1 MAAADVIVFGS
12 HVQSPSVLSRS
23 RRAVDSDEQLLSKFL
38 AGDERAFETLVGR
51 YEAPLRKLAYGL
63 VRDWALAEDVA
74 QDAFLRAYRKA
85 ATFRGGASVKAWLYR
100 IAINRA
106 HDELRRIRRK
116 AEISLEVA
124 AIGGLELDESRTTSA
139 EALVAARELERHV
152 AMALSEMREEYR
164 SALVLREM
172 EGMTYREIAGLLGW
186 PLGTVQIRVHRGRLE
201 LRSRLRELRS
211 PTEGTQGGKR

>member
-1 MAAADVIVFGS
+1 M
-12 HVQSPSVLSRS
+12 
-23 RRAVDSDEQLLSKFL
+23 DSDEQLLSQFL

-51 YEAPLRKLAYGL
+51 YESRLRKVAYGL
-63 VRDWALAEDVA
+63 VRDWGLAEDVA

-85 ATFRGGASVKAWLYR
+85 ATFRGGSSVKAWLYR

-116 AEISLEVA
+116 GEVA
-124 AIGGLELDESRTTSA
+124 LDIGMGEPDERRRASA
-139 EALVAARELERHV
+139 EDVAAARELERHV

-164 SALVLREM
+164 TALVLREM
-172 EGMTYREIAGLLGW
+172 EGMTYREIAELLGW

-201 LRSRLRELRS
+201 LRSRLQALRS
-211 PTEGTQGGKR
+211 PKEGTRKGSHEL

>member
-1 MAAADVIVFGS
+1 M
-12 HVQSPSVLSRS
+12 
-23 RRAVDSDEQLLSKFL
+23 DSDDQLLSQFL

-51 YEAPLRKLAYGL
+51 YEAPLRKLVYGL

-85 ATFRGGASVKAWLYR
+85 STFRGGSSVKAWLYR

-106 HDELRRIRRK
+106 YDELRRTRRK
-116 AEISLEVA
+116 GEISLESAGV
-124 AIGGLELDESRTTSA
+124 ELDESRTASP
-139 EALVAARELERHV
+139 EALAAARELERHI

-164 SALVLREM
+164 TALMLREM
-172 EGMTYREIAGLLGW
+172 EGMTYREIAELLEW

-201 LRSRLRELRS
+201 LRSRLGQLRA
-211 PTEGTQGGKR
+211 PQEGTKEGN

>member
-1 MAAADVIVFGS
+1 M
-12 HVQSPSVLSRS
+12 
-23 RRAVDSDEQLLSKFL
+23 DSDDQLLSQFL

-51 YEAPLRKLAYGL
+51 YEAPLRKLVYGL

-85 ATFRGGASVKAWLYR
+85 STFRGGSSVKAWLYR

-106 HDELRRIRRK
+106 YDELRRTRRK
-116 AEISLEVA
+116 GEISLESAGV
-124 AIGGLELDESRTTSA
+124 ELDESRTASP
-139 EALVAARELERHV
+139 EALAAARELERHI

-164 SALVLREM
+164 TALMLREM
-172 EGMTYREIAGLLGW
+172 EGMTYREIAELLEW

-201 LRSRLRELRS
+201 LRSRLGQLRA
-211 PTEGTQGGKR
+211 PREGTKEGN

>member
-1 MAAADVIVFGS
+1 M
-12 HVQSPSVLSRS
+12 
-23 RRAVDSDEQLLSKFL
+23 DSDDQLLSQFL

-51 YEAPLRKLAYGL
+51 YEAPLRKLVYGL

-74 QDAFLRAYRKA
+74 QDAFLRAYQKA
-85 ATFRGGASVKAWLYR
+85 STFRGGSSVKAWLYR

-116 AEISLEVA
+116 REISLESA
-124 AIGGLELDESRTTSA
+124 EIGRLELDESRTASA
-139 EALVAARELERHV
+139 EALAAVRELERHV

-164 SALVLREM
+164 TALMLREM
-172 EGMTYREIAGLLGW
+172 EGLTYREIAELLGW

-201 LRSRLRELRS
+201 LRSRLGQLRA
-211 PTEGTQGGKR
+211 PREGTKEGK

>member
-1 MAAADVIVFGS
+1 M
-12 HVQSPSVLSRS
+12 
-23 RRAVDSDEQLLSKFL
+23 DSDDQLLSQFL

-51 YEAPLRKLAYGL
+51 YEAPLRKLVYGL

-74 QDAFLRAYRKA
+74 QDAFLRAYQKA
-85 ATFRGGASVKAWLYR
+85 STFRGGSSVKAWLYR

-116 AEISLEVA
+116 REISLESA
-124 AIGGLELDESRTTSA
+124 EIGRLELDESRTASA
-139 EALVAARELERHV
+139 EALAAARELERHV

-164 SALVLREM
+164 TALMLREM
-172 EGMTYREIAGLLGW
+172 EGLTYREIAELLGW

-201 LRSRLRELRS
+201 LRSRLGQLRA
-211 PTEGTQGGKR
+211 PREGTKEGK

>member
-1 MAAADVIVFGS
+1 M
-12 HVQSPSVLSRS
+12 
-23 RRAVDSDEQLLSKFL
+23 DSDEQLLSQFL
-38 AGDERAFETLVGR
+38 TGDERAFEALVGR
-51 YEAPLRKLAYGL
+51 YEGPLRKVAYGL

-85 ATFRGGASVKAWLYR
+85 STFRGGSSVKAWLYR

-116 AEISLEVA
+116 GEISLESA
-124 AIGGLELDESRTTSA
+124 GIADIGGLELDASRTTSA

-164 SALVLREM
+164 TALILREM
-172 EGMTYREIAGLLGW
+172 EGMTYREIAELLGW

-201 LRSRLRELRS
+201 LRSRLRELREPRES
-211 PTEGTQGGKR
+211 TRGRKLRR

>member
-1 MAAADVIVFGS
+1 M
-12 HVQSPSVLSRS
+12 
-23 RRAVDSDEQLLSKFL
+23 DSDEQLLSQFL

-51 YEAPLRKLAYGL
+51 YEAPLRKLVYGL

-85 ATFRGGASVKAWLYR
+85 STFRGGSSVKAWLYR

-106 HDELRRIRRK
+106 YDELRRTRRK
-116 AEISLEVA
+116 GEISLESAGV
-124 AIGGLELDESRTTSA
+124 ELDESRTASP
-139 EALVAARELERHV
+139 EALAAARELERHI

-164 SALVLREM
+164 TALMLREM
-172 EGMTYREIAGLLGW
+172 EGMTYREIAELLEW

-201 LRSRLRELRS
+201 LRSRLRQLWAPR
-211 PTEGTQGGKR
+211 EGTKGGN

>member
-1 MAAADVIVFGS
+1 M
-12 HVQSPSVLSRS
+12 
-23 RRAVDSDEQLLSKFL
+23 DSDEQLLSRFL
-38 AGDERAFETLVGR
+38 TGDERAFETLVGR

-63 VRDWALAEDVA
+63 VRDWGLAEDVA

-85 ATFRGGASVKAWLYR
+85 ATFRGGASVTAWLYR

-116 AEISLEVA
+116 GEISLESA
-124 AIGGLELDESRTTSA
+124 EIRGLELDESRTTSA
-139 EALVAARELERHV
+139 EALAAAHELERHV
-152 AMALSEMREEYR
+152 SMALSEMREEYR
-164 SALVLREM
+164 TALILREM
-172 EGMTYREIAGLLGW
+172 EGMTYREIAELLGW

-211 PTEGTQGGKR
+211 PTGRAREGSDEL